1 MLHATRQT
9 GNETYLDWQITKKYS
24 HLKSNIQLINFSISI
39 NKTATRSSKIF
50 FQSKPA
56 YAQQDRHW
64 NHINQIKYPQ
74 RSSHRKRSVKIMFLK
89 ISHIND
95 CFCPF
100 NRAIT
105 NITRKPKKLI
115 FSQLAWNT
123 LTYFWVFDIHCSDQC
138 IISFKTLLDIKML
151 NSKNR
156 KNHFLHMLRFQC

>member
-39 NKTATRSSKIF
+39 NKTGTRSSKIL

-56 YAQQDRHW
+56 YKQQDRHW
-64 NHINQIKYPQ
+64 NHINQIKHPQ
-74 RSSHRKRSVKIMFLK
+74 RSSHRKCSVKKCVLK
-89 ISHIND
+89 NF

-105 NITRKPKKLI
+105 NITRKPKNLI
-115 FSQLAWNT
+115 FSQLAWNA
-123 LTYFWVFDIHCSDQC
+123 LIYFWIFDISCSDQC

-151 NSKNR
+151 
-156 KNHFLHMLRFQC
+156 